1 MDHYR
6 EVMAGYMEG
15 CRHRRAHPEARRGL
29 LVGQAAPVPKPGT
42 RHIPLFPF
50 PRNCAGERLHRMSG
64 WDLPSYFTWWDTV
77 NTIAWFPGRA
87 SSGKGDAFP
96 AALARE
102 HAALR
107 LVEYR
112 MGERPCL
119 FVGKG
124 NASAYPWAG
133 GLPGPMEWREQEGG
147 GRWAWFPHTSGIVPF
162 WNSGDNRAQ
171 LRQLFSDAQQL
182 FSVPGQIAS

>member
-1 MDHYR
+1 VTRYR

-15 CRHRRAHPEARRGL
+15 CRHRRAHPDAQRGL
-29 LVGQAAPVPKPGT
+29 LVGQAAPVPQPGA

-96 AALARE
+96 VALARE
-102 HAALR
+102 QAALR
-107 LVEYR
+107 LEEYR
-112 MGERPCL
+112 MASRPCL

-124 NASAYPWAG
+124 NASAYPWTS
-133 GLPGPMEWREQEGG
+133 GLPGPVEWQAQPSGG
-147 GRWAWFPHTSGIVPF
+147 LWAWFPHTSGIVPF
-162 WNSGDNRAQ
+162 WNSPENRDRLQQ
-171 LRQLFSDAQQL
+171 LFSEARQLFSL
-182 FSVPGQIAS
+182 PGQRPT